1 MIKNGFNFLF
11 KDKNIKKEL
20 FQTNLNLNKIGNL
33 TLFFKRIKFS
43 IFIYVIMLA
52 SITVCSLF
60 QLNVLAIKPLDFDG
74 LWKIGTSWLTHENF
88 EHYKNNMIILS
99 QLLLV
104 FLLVEKNK
112 SILILLILFSG
123 FFTWLLGGS
132 GLHLGA
138 SGLIFALIGYMF
150 LSIFRN
156 IWYLIFIIVMSS
168 QLFYIVFHGLIP
180 SQEISFSGHFGGFI
194 IVLLIAYFD
203 NKNRKNI
210 SLF

>member
-1 MIKNGFNFLF
+1 MINFN
-11 KDKNIKKEL
+11 KTD
-20 FQTNLNLNKIGNL
+20 GL
-33 TLFFKRIKFS
+33 TIFFKKMKVS
-43 IFIYVIMLA
+43 IFIYIIMLA
-52 SITVCSLF
+52 LITVCSLF
-60 QLNVLAIKPLDFDG
+60 QLNFLAIKPLDFDS
-74 LWKIGTSWLTHENF
+74 LWNIGTSWLTHENF

-138 SGLIFALIGYMF
+138 SRLIFALIGYMF

-156 IWYLIFIIVMSS
+156 VWYLIFIIIMSS

-194 IVLLIAYFD
+194 SGLLIAYFA

>member
-1 MIKNGFNFLF
+1 MIKNGFNFF
-11 KDKNIKKEL
+11 KNKNIKKEL

-156 IWYLIFIIVMSS
+156 VWYLIFIIVMSS

-194 IVLLIAYFD
+194 SGLLIAYFA

>member
-1 MIKNGFNFLF
+1 MIKN
-11 KDKNIKKEL
+11 KNIKKEL
-20 FQTNLNLNKIGNL
+20 FQNNLSLNKMGNL
-33 TLFFKRIKFS
+33 TLFFKKMKFS
-43 IFIYVIMLA
+43 IFIYIIMLA
-52 SITVCSLF
+52 AITVCSLF
-60 QLNVLAIKPLDFDG
+60 QLNVLAIKPLDFDS
-74 LWKIGTSWLTHENF
+74 LWNIGTSWLTHENF

-156 IWYLIFIIVMSS
+156 VWYLIFIIVMSS

-194 IVLLIAYFD
+194 SGLLIAYFA

>member
-60 QLNVLAIKPLDFDG
+60 QLNVLAIKPLDFDS
-74 LWKIGTSWLTHENF
+74 LWNIGTSWLTHENF

-156 IWYLIFIIVMSS
+156 VWYLIFIIIMSS

-194 IVLLIAYFD
+194 SGLLIAYFA

>member
-1 MIKNGFNFLF
+1 MINFN
-11 KDKNIKKEL
+11 K
-20 FQTNLNLNKIGNL
+20 TNDLAI
-33 TLFFKRIKFS
+33 FFKKMKVS
-43 IFIYVIMLA
+43 IFIYIIMLTL
-52 SITVCSLF
+52 ITVCSLF
-60 QLNVLAIKPLDFDG
+60 QLNFLAIKPLDFNS
-74 LWKIGTSWLTHENF
+74 LWNIGTSWLTHENF

-156 IWYLIFIIVMSS
+156 VWYLIFIIVMSS

-194 IVLLIAYFD
+194 SGLLIAYFA

>member
-1 MIKNGFNFLF
+1 MIKN
-11 KDKNIKKEL
+11 KNIKKEL
-20 FQTNLNLNKIGNL
+20 FQNNLSLNKMGNL
-33 TLFFKRIKFS
+33 TLFFKKMKFS
-43 IFIYVIMLA
+43 IFIYIIMLA
-52 SITVCSLF
+52 AITVCSLF
-60 QLNVLAIKPLDFDG
+60 QLNVLAIKPLDFDS
-74 LWKIGTSWLTHENF
+74 LWNIGTSWLTHENF

-112 SILILLILFSG
+112 SVLILLILFSG
-123 FFTWLLGGS
+123 FFTWLLGGN

-156 IWYLIFIIVMSS
+156 VWYLIFIIVMSS

-194 IVLLIAYFD
+194 SGLLIAYFA

>member
-1 MIKNGFNFLF
+1 MIKNIFNT
-11 KDKNIKKEL
+11 KERL
-20 FQTNLNLNKIGNL
+20 FQNNYNFNKTDGLAI
-33 TLFFKRIKFS
+33 FFKKMKVS
-43 IFIYVIMLA
+43 IFIYIIMLA
-52 SITVCSLF
+52 LITVCSLF
-60 QLNVLAIKPLDFDG
+60 QLNFLAIKPLDFNS
-74 LWKIGTSWLTHENF
+74 LWNIGTSWLTHENF

-156 IWYLIFIIVMSS
+156 VWYLIFIIVMSS

-180 SQEISFSGHFGGFI
+180 NQEISFSGHFGGFI
-194 IVLLIAYFD
+194 SGLLIAYFA

-210 SLF
+210 GLF

>member
-1 MIKNGFNFLF
+1 MIKNSFNFLF
-11 KDKNIKKEL
+11 KNKKIREEA
-20 FQTNLNLNKIGNL
+20 FQSNTSFNKIENL
-33 TLFFKRIKFS
+33 ATFFKKMKLS
-43 IFIYVIMLA
+43 LFIYVVMLA
-52 SITVCSLF
+52 SITICSLF
-60 QLNVLAIKPLDFDG
+60 QLNVLAIKPLDFDS
-74 LWKIGTSWLTHENF
+74 LWNIGTSWLTHENF

-194 IVLLIAYFD
+194 SGLLIAYFA

>member
-11 KDKNIKKEL
+11 KNKNIKKEL

-43 IFIYVIMLA
+43 IFIYVIRLA

-194 IVLLIAYFD
+194 SGLLIAYFA